1 MAIGGRGSSVNLE
14 DARRDWQAQSLP
26 REAKIEESEILDLV
40 KERSAAFDRQIGR
53 RDRREA
59 IAAIVVAILFIP
71 LLLTGPWLS
80 RAGVLVVLGALAVIV
95 RKLGAARRAEAADQ
109 VDLSLREL
117 LNNERAKIDGQIR
130 LLESVVSWYI
140 LPPVIGALMIVIG
153 LEGFSWFTAIYALLA
168 LALSIWIYRLNQRAA
183 RQDLRPRREELDRL
197 IQELKG

>member
-1 MAIGGRGSSVNLE
+1 MAIGGRGSSMNLE